1 MPPLPDTA
9 SIPQELPVGV
19 VLPYAGLLAATD
31 ASSTALAEIKAVLAG
46 QGWLYCDG
54 GSYSCNDYARLYG
67 VIGNS
72 FGGDTTNFNVPDL
85 RGRFMR
91 GVDGGAGQDPDA
103 LGRTATAQGG
113 ATGDHVGSLQADA
126 FQGHEHQYTSTME
139 SPTTAESKGPPLLN
153 QLADQATTS
162 VVSDGTNGTPRTTS
176 ETRPVNLAMNYLI
189 RYR

>member
-1 MPPLPDTA
+1 MLPPPN
-9 SIPQELPVGV
+9 PQPCQHEWPVGA

-31 ASSTALAEIKAVLAG
+31 TDSNSLSAIKTTLAR

-54 GSYSCNDYARLYG
+54 SAYSRLDYEHLYG

-91 GVDGGAGQDPDA
+91 GADGGAQQDPNA
-103 LGRTATAQGG
+103 AERTASAPGG

-126 FQGHEHQYTSTME
+126 FQGHEHQYTSTTK
-139 SPTTAESKGPPLLN
+139 SPTTAESEGPPLLM
-153 QLADQATTS
+153 QIADQPTTG
-162 VVSDGTNGTPRTTS
+162 VISDGTNGTPRASS

-189 RYR
+189 RYC

>member
-1 MPPLPDTA
+1 MLPHPD
-9 SIPQELPVGV
+9 SHHCRHEWPVGA

-31 ASSTALAEIKAVLAG
+31 TDSKSLNTIKTVLAR

-54 GSYSCNDYARLYG
+54 SAYPCLDYEHLYG

-91 GVDGGAGQDPDA
+91 GVDGGAQQDPDA
-103 LGRTATAQGG
+103 AKRTASAQCG

-126 FQGHEHQYTSTME
+126 FQGHEHQYNSTIE
-139 SPTTAESKGPPLLN
+139 SPTTAESEGPPLLM
-153 QLADQATTS
+153 QLADQPTTS
-162 VVSDGTNGTPRTTS
+162 VISDGTNGAPRVSS

-189 RYR
+189 RCC